1 MVNKNSTSEAKFDFK
16 NYIID
21 KAPET
26 RTVTIPETGDEFE
39 VMVKDLSWSKRNQL
53 LSKALHFNQAGETKF
68 SADMYVRECL
78 KEMIVEAPW
87 GNTTES
93 FLLQIDNR
101 LGAALEA
108 LVPQAFDDVA
118 DAADA
123 VKKG

>member
-1 MVNKNSTSEAKFDFK
+1 MATKKSEGFDFK
-16 NYIID
+16 KYIID

-26 RTVTIPETGDEFE
+26 RILTIPETGDNFE
-39 VMVKDLSWSKRNQL
+39 VTIKELSWSKRNQL
-53 LSKALHFNQAGETKF
+53 LSKALQFSQQGETKF

-93 FLLQIDNR
+93 FLLQVDNR
-101 LGAALEA
+101 LGAALEK

-118 DAADA
+118 EQADA

>member
-1 MVNKNSTSEAKFDFK
+1 M
-16 NYIID
+16 
-21 KAPET
+21 
-26 RTVTIPETGDEFE
+26 
-39 VMVKDLSWSKRNQL
+39 
-53 LSKALHFNQAGETKF
+53 
-68 SADMYVRECL
+68 